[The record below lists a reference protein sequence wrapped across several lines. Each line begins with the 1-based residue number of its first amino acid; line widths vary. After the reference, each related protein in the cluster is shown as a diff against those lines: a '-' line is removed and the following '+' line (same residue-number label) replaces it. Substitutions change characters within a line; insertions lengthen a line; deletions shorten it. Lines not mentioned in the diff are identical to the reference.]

1 MISSKNHL
9 NETKRKMKKN
19 RYIQLAL
26 YMKMLEQQTVIS
38 SENHLHEQLKL
49 KVKKKGGGCGGLD
62 IIYMAYIVHE
72 NIGTIN
78 SSWF

>member
-26 YMKMLEQQTVIS
+26 YTKMLEQQTVIS
-38 SENHLHEQLKL
+38 SENHHLHEQLKL
-49 KVKKKGGGCGGLD
+49 KVKIKKKGMGGGGD
-62 IIYMAYIVHE
+62 
-72 NIGTIN
+72 
-78 SSWF
+78 

>member
-1 MISSKNHL
+1 
-9 NETKRKMKKN
+9 MKKN

-26 YMKMLEQQTVIS
+26 YTKMLEQQTVIS

-49 KVKKKGGGCGGLD
+49 KVKKKKGGGGGGWGGLD
-62 IIYMAYIVHE
+62 IIYIAYIVHE

-78 SSWF
+78 SIWFWKIIYMYSWN

>member
-26 YMKMLEQQTVIS
+26 YTKMLEQQTVIS

-49 KVKKKGGGCGGLD
+49 KVKKKKGGGGGGD
-62 IIYMAYIVHE
+62 
-72 NIGTIN
+72 GGD
-78 SSWF
+78 